1 MIQDKHIAVWNNC
14 LSIIGNIVE
23 PKQFDIW
30 FKRIVPLKIEDSTLT
45 VEVPSDF
52 FRDYLESEYLT
63 VIKKTLKRV
72 IGADARLNYLI
83 RPVANQQAMR
93 LPEGPGN
100 PPVNK
105 SVNISSYQPSGN
117 PGPFVYPGLQKIQ
130 IDPRLLPV
138 YNFDN
143 LVSGDCNRLAI
154 SAGSDIARNP
164 GKTPFNPLFIFGGPG
179 LGKTHVAN
187 AIGLAIKEK
196 YPDLVVLY
204 VTGNE
209 FKTQYMDAVFARN
222 KLTDFLAYYMK
233 IDVLIIDDIQD
244 LVGQGNQTA
253 FFNIFNH
260 LHQNSKQ
267 LILTSDRS
275 PAELQS
281 FEDRLLSRFKW
292 GLSVE
297 LTHPDYETRLAML
310 KARAFR
316 EGMTIGEDVLE
327 YLASNIQTNFRELEG
342 ALISV
347 AAYSALSKEANSV
360 ELASRVT
367 RKIVGPD
374 KGHVTIDKVQKTVC
388 EYFNIT
394 RESLLSMSRK
404 RQIVQARQISMFLS
418 RNLMPNCSLSTI
430 GAETGG
436 KDHATVLHACATVTD
451 LMATDKTFKK
461 YVNDLEE
468 ILTPSYR

>member
-1 MIQDKHIAVWNNC
+1 MENIGNHIDRWNNC
-14 LSIIGNIVE
+14 LQIISQIVE
-23 PKQFDIW
+23 PQHFETW
-30 FKRIVPLKIEDSTLT
+30 FKKIRPVSLIDSTLT

-52 FRDYLESEYLT
+52 FREYLEESYLD

-83 RPVANQQAMR
+83 RPVSNQQAMR

-105 SVNISSYQPSGN
+105 SIGISSYQPSGN

-143 LVSGDCNRLAI
+143 LVSGDCNKLAI

-196 YPDLVVLY
+196 YPELVVLY

-209 FKTQYMDAVFARN
+209 FKTQYMDAVFVRN
-222 KLTDFLAYYMK
+222 KLTDFLAFYMK

-253 FFNIFNH
+253 FFNVFNH

-275 PAELQS
+275 PAELQN
-281 FEDRLLSRFKW
+281 FEERLLSRFKW

-316 EGMTIGEDVLE
+316 EGMTIGEDVLQ

-347 AAYSALSKEANSV
+347 AAYSALAREENSID
-360 ELASRVT
+360 LASRVT
-367 RKIVGPD
+367 KKIVGED
-374 KGHVTIDKVQKTVC
+374 TSNITIDKVQKAVC
-388 EYFNIT
+388 DYFNIT
-394 RESLLSMSRK
+394 RDALLSMSRK
-404 RQIVQARQISMFLS
+404 RQIVQARQISMYLC
-418 RNLMPNCSLSTI
+418 RNLIANCSLSTI
-430 GAETGG
+430 GAESGG

-451 LMATDKTFKK
+451 LMATDKFFKK
-461 YVNDLEE
+461 YVSDLEK
-468 ILTPSYR
+468 ILHV

>member
-1 MIQDKHIAVWNNC
+1 
-14 LSIIGNIVE
+14 
-23 PKQFDIW
+23 
-30 FKRIVPLKIEDSTLT
+30 
-45 VEVPSDF
+45 
-52 FRDYLESEYLT
+52 
-63 VIKKTLKRV
+63 
-72 IGADARLNYLI
+72 
-83 RPVANQQAMR
+83 
-93 LPEGPGN
+93 
-100 PPVNK
+100 
-105 SVNISSYQPSGN
+105 
-117 PGPFVYPGLQKIQ
+117 
-130 IDPRLLPV
+130 
-138 YNFDN
+138 
-143 LVSGDCNRLAI
+143 
-154 SAGSDIARNP
+154 
-164 GKTPFNPLFIFGGPG
+164 
-179 LGKTHVAN
+179 
-187 AIGLAIKEK
+187 
-196 YPDLVVLY
+196 
-204 VTGNE
+204 
-209 FKTQYMDAVFARN
+209 
-222 KLTDFLAYYMK
+222 MK

-244 LVGQGNQTA
+244 LVGQGNQNA

-316 EGMTIGEDVLE
+316 EGMNIGDDVLE

-388 EYFNIT
+388 DYFNIT

-468 ILTPSYR
+468 MLSPSYR